1 MRRSITMPLAASAG
15 SSRRR
20 ASRCCLTAPIARAH
34 ISRMKITTIFG
45 LCLAVSIA
53 ATAALAQ
60 TADTYTAY
68 LDWVPISGAERND
81 VAGRGSATATL
92 ARSRLEISGCFAG
105 LPAPATRA
113 SLHRGV
119 ATGARGPAIA
129 ELSIAKNADGTFNGT
144 VELDREQRAALLAGH
159 LYIQLHSER
168 GVAPDGAT
176 LWGWLLTNQRAAPDR
191 CQAS

>member
-1 MRRSITMPLAASAG
+1 MRGRDAVGFGLALALVVSLVVSASA
-15 SSRRR
+15 
-20 ASRCCLTAPIARAH
+20 
-34 ISRMKITTIFG
+34 
-45 LCLAVSIA
+45 V
-53 ATAALAQ
+53 LAQ
-60 TADTYTAY
+60 SSGTTFAAY

-92 ARSRLEISGCFAG
+92 SRSQLDIAGCFAD
-105 LPAPATRA
+105 LPAAATRA

-129 ELSIAKNADGTFNGT
+129 ALTITQSADGKFDGSI
-144 VELDREQRAALLAGH
+144 ELDREQRAALLAGH

-176 LWGWLLTNQRAAPDR
+176 LWGWLLTNQRAALDR
-191 CQAS
+191 CAAE

>member
-1 MRRSITMPLAASAG
+1 MKRTLAVAVA
-15 SSRRR
+15 
-20 ASRCCLTAPIARAH
+20 LTAA
-34 ISRMKITTIFG
+34 
-45 LCLAVSIA
+45 A

-60 TADTYTAY
+60 GSATFEAY

-81 VAGRGSATATL
+81 VAGRGAATATL
-92 ARSRLEISGCFAG
+92 SRSQLRVEGCFAS
-105 LPAPATRA
+105 LPAAATRA

-129 ELSIAKNADGTFNGT
+129 ELTIAKNADGTFTGA

-159 LYIQLHSER
+159 LYIQIHSER

-176 LWGWLLTNQRAAPDR
+176 LWGWLLANQRAAPDR
-191 CQAS
+191 CRAP

>member
-1 MRRSITMPLAASAG
+1 
-15 SSRRR
+15 
-20 ASRCCLTAPIARAH
+20 
-34 ISRMKITTIFG
+34 MKKTTIFG
-45 LCLAVSIA
+45 AALACSLAAA
-53 ATAALAQ
+53 ATLAQ
-60 TADTYTAY
+60 TADTFTAY

-81 VAGRGSATATL
+81 VMGRGSATAKL
-92 ARSRLEISGCFAG
+92 QRSQLQISGCFAA
-105 LPAPATRA
+105 LPAAATRA

-129 ELSIAKNADGTFNGT
+129 ELNVAHNADGTFEGA

-176 LWGWLLTNQRAAPDR
+176 LWGWLLTNQRATPDR
-191 CQAS
+191 CQPR

>member
-1 MRRSITMPLAASAG
+1 
-15 SSRRR
+15 
-20 ASRCCLTAPIARAH
+20 
-34 ISRMKITTIFG
+34 MKTTTIFG
-45 LCLAVSIA
+45 LALTVAFA
-53 ATAALAQ
+53 AGAALAQ
-60 TADTYTAY
+60 TAGTYTAY

-92 ARSRLEISGCFAG
+92 SRSQLRISGCFAG
-105 LPAPATRA
+105 LPAAATRA
-113 SLHRGV
+113 SLHQGV

-129 ELSIAKNADGTFNGT
+129 ELTVVENADGTFEGA
-144 VELDREQRAALLAGH
+144 VELDRDQRAALLAGH

-168 GVAPDGAT
+168 GVGPDGAT